1 MQAAHKLG
9 DIHYWTSHDNAKK
22 TAIFIHGFTGSHE
35 GFQYLIPKLP
45 WLRCIVP
52 DVPGFGESKLH
63 DDHQSLDAIAKKLND
78 FVRDLQLEKP
88 PILISHSMGT
98 LVAASMLEQSPELF
112 AKKTVFI
119 SPVASKIGIFD
130 KRKAGELAGR
140 WQYFLG
146 MRIPVAGPK
155 LVKSRLVSR
164 IATKLL
170 ISTKDPEL
178 RKAIYEHHFKNL
190 DFISS
195 TKLYY
200 KLHREINKRGV
211 LDHANK
217 LRTFDAKII
226 TGDKDP
232 VAPHVDGKKLAKAI
246 DAELHTIENV
256 GHLAHYE
263 TPEEIAKALTSF
275 LR

>member
-1 MQAAHKLG
+1 METAHKLA
-9 DIHYWTSHDNAKK
+9 DIHYWTSHDSAKK

-45 WLRCIVP
+45 WLRCIIP
-52 DVPGFGESKLH
+52 DVPGFGESALH
-63 DDHQSLDAIAKKLND
+63 KDHQSLDAIAKKLND
-78 FVRDLQLEKP
+78 FVRDLKLEKP
-88 PILISHSMGT
+88 PVLISHSMGT

-112 AKKTVFI
+112 DKKTVFI
-119 SPVASKIGIFD
+119 SPVATKVGVFD

-155 LVKSRLVSR
+155 LVKSRLLSR

-170 ISTKDPEL
+170 VSTKDTEL
-178 RKAIYEHHFKNL
+178 RRAIYEHHFKNL
-190 DFISS
+190 DSISS
-195 TKLYY
+195 IELYY
-200 KLHREINKRGV
+200 RLHREINKRGV
-211 LDHANK
+211 LDHTDS
-217 LRTFDAKII
+217 LRKFDAKII
-226 TGDKDP
+226 TGNKDP
-232 VAPHVDGKKLAKAI
+232 VAPFADGQKLAKAI
-246 DAELHTIENV
+246 DAELHAIENA

-263 TPEEIAKALTSF
+263 TPEEITNALTSF